1 MSHGLTMRGLV
12 AAGGHATR
20 LRPLTYSLPKQLIP
34 VANRPIIF
42 YVLHDL
48 ADAGIVDVVVV
59 VAPHSAAQIREE
71 VGDGSAFGL
80 RVTYVEQ
87 AQAGGLADVV
97 LTAESALE
105 GEEFVMYLGDNLLQG
120 GIREMVEEFQ
130 STRPNASIVLKGVP
144 NPEAFGVAVV
154 EEGRVVRL
162 VEKPKDPPSNL
173 ALVGVYMFD
182 QNVFDAARAI
192 NPSWRGELEIT
203 DAIQRM
209 IDDGLHVVSRVVD
222 GWWLD
227 TGKKDDMLDA
237 NRIVLETLEPRVD
250 GEVDSDSQ
258 IQGRVVVEPEAKVVR
273 SHVRGPAVIGRG
285 ARIVDSFIG
294 PSTAIGSDCVIED
307 SEVEHSILLSGSRV
321 IGVRRVTDSILGR
334 GAEVVRSPGTPRA
347 YRFMI
352 GDESSVGVV

>member
-1 MSHGLTMRGLV
+1 VRGLV

-42 YVLHDL
+42 YVLQDL

-71 VGDGSAFGL
+71 VGDGNAFGL
-80 RVTYVEQ
+80 RVTYVVQ
-87 AQAGGLADVV
+87 AEAGGLADVV
-97 LTAESALE
+97 LTAEAALG
-105 GEEFVMYLGDNLLQG
+105 GEPFVMYLGDNLLQG
-120 GIREMVEEFQ
+120 GIAEMVGDFG
-130 STRPNASIVLKGVP
+130 SWRPNASILLARVEH
-144 NPEAFGVAVV
+144 PESFGVAVV
-154 EEGRVVRL
+154 EDGRVVRL

-182 QNVFDAARAI
+182 EHVFDAVRSI
-192 NPSWRGELEIT
+192 EPSWRGELEIT
-203 DAIQRM
+203 DAIQKM
-209 IDDGLHVVSRVVD
+209 INDGLTVSSRIVD

-237 NRIVLETLEPRVD
+237 NRIVLDTLEPRTD

-258 IQGRVVVEPEAKVVR
+258 LQGRVVIETGAKIVR
-273 SHVRGPAVIGRG
+273 SHIRGPAIIGAG
-285 ARIVDSFIG
+285 ARIVDSFVG
-294 PSTAIGSDCVIED
+294 PSTAIGADCVVED
-307 SEVEHSILLSGSRV
+307 SEVEHSIFLQGSRV
-321 IGVRRVTDSILGR
+321 VGVRRVTDSILGR
-334 GAEVVRSPGTPRA
+334 GAEVVRNPATPRA